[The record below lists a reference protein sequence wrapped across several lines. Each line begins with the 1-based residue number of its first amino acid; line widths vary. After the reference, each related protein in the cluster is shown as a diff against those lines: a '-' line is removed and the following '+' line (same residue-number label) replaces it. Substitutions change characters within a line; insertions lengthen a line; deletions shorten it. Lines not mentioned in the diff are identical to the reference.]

1 MLTNELARML
11 CCPEDR
17 SALLVAGGDLVKRA
31 NTAIR
36 EGRLLNRAGTQLD
49 QPLDGG
55 LVRADG
61 RVMYP
66 IIDDIPVLLQG
77 DGILLDQ
84 LD

>member
-1 MLTNELARML
+1 ML

-17 SALLVAGGDLVKRA
+17 SALSVAGGDLVKRA

-66 IIDDIPVLLQG
+66 VIDDIPVLLQG